1 MRLSIRDFAELL
13 GVGVRTVTK
22 WQARGADVCLRPAM
36 QSVLD
41 TALERASDEVRARFE
56 LILTV
61 DGASTAVAMP
71 PGPAGSSTVVAR
83 HSLSIDGWDDHQ
95 TGALAEFLAD
105 DRPLV
110 ADSVILLSQEWRVV
124 DPPQLVETRS
134 GRRIGA
140 RLAEVVIERADTL

>member
-1 MRLSIRDFAELL
+1 MTAVRAWTGREAGALRAAMRLSIRDFAELL

-95 TGALAEFLAD
+95 TGA
-105 DRPLV
+105 RPGH
-110 ADSVILLSQEWRVV
+110 APGDGI
-124 DPPQLVETRS
+124 
-134 GRRIGA
+134 
-140 RLAEVVIERADTL
+140 